1 MNTTATADP
10 VTRARAIG
18 NFVGFQLGWF
28 ACVGGAARGMHELG
42 AAIAALIV
50 AVNVATAVR
59 PVRELKLIGCALA
72 IGIIWDSSLLASG
85 TLTFTS
91 GLLMPHIAPPWIL
104 ALWALFASTLNV
116 SLRWL
121 RGRIVVAVVLGA
133 VAGPLSYWAG
143 VRMGAVEFTQP
154 VVALVALALGWA
166 VFTPLLMVLS
176 ARYDGMQEAR

>member
-1 MNTTATADP
+1 
-10 VTRARAIG
+10 
-18 NFVGFQLGWF
+18 
-28 ACVGGAARGMHELG
+28 
-42 AAIAALIV
+42 
-50 AVNVATAVR
+50 
-59 PVRELKLIGCALA
+59 
-72 IGIIWDSSLLASG
+72 
-85 TLTFTS
+85 
-91 GLLMPHIAPPWIL
+91 MPHIAPPWIL

-154 VVALVALALGWA
+154 VVALVALAVGWA